1 MISVSLTDRLCNSD
15 FHDPSLNERDHS
27 GMNYICNY
35 DGAWPMGSKIRV
47 GAGINQLYF
56 YGHLQ
61 AFYGY
66 LIPEPIRRGGSN
78 YMDMKSTERK

>member
-1 MISVSLTDRLCNSD
+1 MISVSLTDRLFHSD

-66 LIPEPIRRGGSN
+66 LIPEPIRRGGNGSLSEWA
-78 YMDMKSTERK
+78 MAV

>member
-1 MISVSLTDRLCNSD
+1 
-15 FHDPSLNERDHS
+15 
-27 GMNYICNY
+27 
-35 DGAWPMGSKIRV
+35 V

-66 LIPEPIRRGGSN
+66 LIPEPIRRGGNGSLSEWVHLLSGAQGG
-78 YMDMKSTERK
+78 DIPILIIRLFHDLSIRQ